1 MTFCCFMYGLSS
13 AASGMF
19 LRISWRCV
27 VNVDSDM
34 RMMSTAVRILTLRS
48 FDPTK
53 VEDSCAPK
61 IVDFSMTEAT
71 PGVIGPMGACAP
83 VATCG
88 RLLSTW
94 NNAKKNGD
102 CSRIGRHEENGLE
115 PVLL

>member
-1 MTFCCFMYGLSS
+1 MYGLSS

-19 LRISWRCV
+19 LRISWRWV
-27 VNVDSDM
+27 VNVDSDISTM
-34 RMMSTAVRILTLRS
+34 RTAVRILTLRS
-48 FDPTK
+48 FDPRN
-53 VEDSCAPK
+53 VADSCAPK

-71 PGVIGPMGACAP
+71 SGVIGPIGAWAP

-94 NNAKKNGD
+94 NSAKKNGD
-102 CSRIGRHEENGLE
+102 CSKIGRHEENGME